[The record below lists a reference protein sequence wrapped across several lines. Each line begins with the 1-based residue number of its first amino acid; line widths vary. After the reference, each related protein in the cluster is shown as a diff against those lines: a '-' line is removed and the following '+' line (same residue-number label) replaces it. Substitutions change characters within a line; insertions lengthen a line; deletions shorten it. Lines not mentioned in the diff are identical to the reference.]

1 MLTHSTE
8 QFWALPAEEL
18 DCQPGATSWS
28 YADWPDPSPLGD
40 ELPPV
45 EVCDLEL
52 LPVSLRPL
60 VEDVSELM
68 QTPVDYATIA
78 TIITLAGCVNR
89 RALIQ
94 PKAFD
99 TSWCVVPN
107 LWGGIIAPAG
117 FMKSPL
123 LRVITQPVTQIEEL
137 WRAEHEQEVSE
148 YELGKEQAELQLQG
162 WKENC
167 KQAFKKNTPP
177 PIRPDI
183 TIEPPARS
191 GDFV

>member
-1 MLTHSTE
+1 
-8 QFWALPAEEL
+8 
-18 DCQPGATSWS
+18 
-28 YADWPDPSPLGD
+28 
-40 ELPPV
+40 
-45 EVCDLEL
+45 
-52 LPVSLRPL
+52 
-60 VEDVSELM
+60 
-68 QTPVDYATIA
+68 
-78 TIITLAGCVNR
+78 
-89 RALIQ
+89 
-94 PKAFD
+94 
-99 TSWCVVPN
+99 
-107 LWGGIIAPAG
+107 
-117 FMKSPL
+117 MKSPL